1 MTMQDTVRALEGQA
15 AEAAAVLRAYLDEQS
30 QALEA
35 LRSQLERMRIDITG
49 IEDAA
54 ADAVAA
60 LRRCSDTGEVTHG

>member
-60 LRRCSDTGEVTHG
+60 LRRCINTGEVTHG

>member
-1 MTMQDTVRALEGQA
+1 MQDTVRALEGQA

-60 LRRCSDTGEVTHG
+60 LRRCINTGEVTHG

>member
-60 LRRCSDTGEVTHG
+60 LRRCIDMGEVTHG